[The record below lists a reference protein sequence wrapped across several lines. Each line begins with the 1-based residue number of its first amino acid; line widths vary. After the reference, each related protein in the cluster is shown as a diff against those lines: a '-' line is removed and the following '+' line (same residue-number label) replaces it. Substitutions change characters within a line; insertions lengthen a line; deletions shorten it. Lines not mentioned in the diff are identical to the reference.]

1 MAPPNK
7 PFGAVSAKAYAGA
20 QGIKHFFAVIQPK
33 NLGGRPPKKRKKNVL
48 IDADTSAMTTAP
60 DSPPDSPL
68 IVDVLVMTK
77 KKTRIDW
84 EKGEHRDLLEK
95 AISDWLKKEG
105 DAINE
110 QGEEI
115 LDVHEFTNKL
125 GIPPQTFYKYICT
138 DNRRILGD
146 RSRGKKKWMTTDD
159 VLFAGCVLARADREN
174 DGLSSKEAV
183 DMIQELAPDITRLAA
198 HRQIICYVLPVNSAA
213 SVLKKSAQKVQ
224 ATTSDRTIINVA
236 QQYRWHRAVDEVY
249 DLMRTKN
256 TRLCKL
262 SGKSFGELM
271 PHFFIDLDEMCL
283 MCDCHAASIST
294 RTIC

>member
-20 QGIKHFFAVIQPK
+20 QGIKQFFAGIQPK

-48 IDADTSAMTTAP
+48 IDADTSSAMTTAP

-77 KKTRIDW
+77 KKTRINW
-84 EKGEHRDLLEK
+84 GKGEHCDWLKK

-115 LDVHEFTNKL
+115 IDVHEFANKL
-125 GIPPQTFYKYICT
+125 GIPPQTFCKYICM

-146 RSRGKKKWMTTDD
+146 GKRGKKKWMTTDD
-159 VLFAGCVLARADREN
+159 VLFAGCVLAHADQEN
-174 DGLSSKEAV
+174 VGLSSKEAV

-198 HRQIICYVLPVNSAA
+198 RRQIIHYVLPVNSAA
-213 SVLKKSAQKVQ
+213 SVPKKSAQKVQ
-224 ATTSDRTIINVA
+224 ATTSDRTNINVA
-236 QQYRWHRAVDEVY
+236 QQYRWHHAVDEVY
-249 DLMRTKN
+249 D
-256 TRLCKL
+256 
-262 SGKSFGELM
+262 
-271 PHFFIDLDEMCL
+271 
-283 MCDCHAASIST
+283 
-294 RTIC
+294 